1 MKQRYILGLDIG
13 NTWIRAC
20 LADLKGTIVSVR
32 KGGVNRSWNLAQS
45 LDQLCG
51 LIESV
56 LSACTAK
63 SGEVRGAGISFGGL
77 VDCEQG
83 KAILSHNFPVWK
95 NVLLCRLIEERFGC
109 KAFIDNDANL
119 GALAESA
126 FGQMRNVRNFL
137 YLTVSTGIGG
147 GLILDG
153 ELYRGERGLA
163 GEIGHTLVQENG
175 PRCTCGK
182 SGCLEAFASGTS
194 LARKAREE
202 ITQGNKKGNKVLKL
216 VGGKIENIT
225 ARTLLK
231 AAQMGDPFSLQLFQD
246 AGKYLGIAIAQA
258 VLLLDLESVVIGGGV
273 ANAGK
278 ILFDPIQD
286 TLNPLLLPERREAV
300 RVIRSR
306 LGDRAGLLGAIALA
320 QRRIDSW

>member
-1 MKQRYILGLDIG
+1 
-13 NTWIRAC
+13 
-20 LADLKGTIVSVR
+20 
-32 KGGVNRSWNLAQS
+32 
-45 LDQLCG
+45 
-51 LIESV
+51 
-56 LSACTAK
+56 
-63 SGEVRGAGISFGGL
+63 
-77 VDCEQG
+77 
-83 KAILSHNFPVWK
+83 
-95 NVLLCRLIEERFGC
+95 LIEERFGF
-109 KAFIDNDANL
+109 KVFIDNDANL
-119 GALAESA
+119 GALAEHA
-126 FGQMRNVRNFL
+126 CGQMRNVRNFL

-202 ITQGNKKGNKVLKL
+202 ITQGNKKGNNVLKL
-216 VGGKIENIT
+216 VGGRIENIT

-231 AAQMGDPFSLQLFQD
+231 AAQMGDPFSLQLFQG

-258 VLLLDLESVVIGGGV
+258 VLLLDLERVVIGGGV